1 MKKTNLFLLCLI
13 LFIGAQSSVISQSSI
28 FIVGAFIISGIIFL
42 SRNLKLDR
50 FYIIFTLGY
59 FILSIP
65 YYFIFDYVDTLYV
78 VYFYILLSYAYL
90 TIKILKYDFFEIFHQ
105 VVYILAFI
113 SLPFFILQIIN
124 FDFTFSLVGLI
135 QNSFS
140 FLEFN
145 NDVFANNL
153 FFSMESD
160 GAMFRNSGFAWE
172 PKGFANFLILAI
184 IINSILYDFKINKK
198 MIILVIALITTF
210 STVGYIVLFTGF
222 AGFLFINNKIKI
234 YYVIIAFIVFLIVL
248 ISENDFIFDK
258 VSNEIYTMQDQAD
271 MIYDKRFFESR
282 SLGRFGSLLV
292 DYNDFIKHPIFGYGI
307 QRKDTSRIQLRT
319 QAKYNYTKLVR
330 VNGFSDRLVT
340 FGLVGILFYIISLY
354 KGFKRYLL
362 YYNKKG
368 AVFILFIFLMIE
380 FATTLTTDPF
390 WMMFLFLFLINE
402 KRPNKLDIKNG

>member
-1 MKKTNLFLLCLI
+1 M
-13 LFIGAQSSVISQSSI
+13 
-28 FIVGAFIISGIIFL
+28 
-42 SRNLKLDR
+42 
-50 FYIIFTLGY
+50 
-59 FILSIP
+59 
-65 YYFIFDYVDTLYV
+65 
-78 VYFYILLSYAYL
+78 

-354 KGFKRYLL
+354 RGFKRYLL

>member
-1 MKKTNLFLLCLI
+1 MERTNLFLLCLI
-13 LFIGAQSSVISQSSI
+13 LFISAQSSVVSQSPI
-28 FIVGAFIISGIIFL
+28 FILGAFIISIIIFF
-42 SRNLKLDR
+42 SRSLVLDK

-59 FILSIP
+59 FILAIQ
-65 YYFIFDYVDTLYV
+65 YFFIFDYVDTLYI
-78 VYFYILLSYAYL
+78 VYYYVLLTYAYL
-90 TIKILKYDFFEIFHQ
+90 TIKILKYDFFKIFHQ

-113 SLPFFILQIIN
+113 SLPFFTLQIIN
-124 FDFTFSLVGLI
+124 YEFTFSLVGII

-153 FFSMESD
+153 FFSIESD
-160 GAMFRNSGFAWE
+160 GAMYRNSGFAWE

-184 IINSILYDFKINKK
+184 IINSVMYDFKINKK
-198 MIILVIALITTF
+198 MIILIIALITTF
-210 STVGYIVLFTGF
+210 STVGYIILFTSF

-234 YYVIIAFIVFLIVL
+234 YYAVIAFIVFSIIL

-258 VSNEIYTMQDQAD
+258 VSNEIYTMHDQAE
-271 MIYDKRFFESR
+271 MVYDKRFFESR
-282 SLGRFGSLLV
+282 SLGRFGSFVV
-292 DYNDFIKHPIFGYGI
+292 DYRDFIKHPIFGYGI

-340 FGLVGILFYIISLY
+340 FGMIGILFYMIMVY
-354 KGFKRYLL
+354 KGFKKYLL
-362 YYNKKG
+362 NYNKRG
-368 AVFILFIFLMIE
+368 AIFILLTFLMIE

-390 WMMFLFLFLINE
+390 WMIFLFLFPVINSIKLIE
-402 KRPNKLDIKNG
+402 EGPDE

>member
-13 LFIGAQSSVISQSSI
+13 LFISAQSSVVSQSSI
-28 FIVGAFIISGIIFL
+28 CIVGAFIISGIIFI
-42 SRNLKLDR
+42 SQNLKLDR
-50 FYIIFTLGY
+50 FYIFFTLGY
-59 FILSIP
+59 FLLSIP
-65 YYFIFDYVDTLYV
+65 YYFIFHYVDTLYV

-90 TIKILKYDFFEIFHQ
+90 TIKILKYDFFKIFHQ

-113 SLPFFILQIIN
+113 SLPFFMLQLIN
-124 FDFTFSLVGLI
+124 FDFTFNLVGLI
-135 QNSFS
+135 QNNIS

-145 NDVFANNL
+145 NDIFVNNFLFSIEAN
-153 FFSMESD
+153 
-160 GAMFRNSGFAWE
+160 GAMYRNSGFAWE

-184 IINSILYDFKINKK
+184 IINSVLYNFKSNKK
-198 MIILVIALITTF
+198 MIILIIALITTF
-210 STVGYIVLFTGF
+210 STVGYIILFTGF

-234 YYVIIAFIVFLIVL
+234 YYLIIAFIVFLIVL
-248 ISENDFIFDK
+248 ISENDFIFNK

-271 MIYDKRFFESR
+271 MVYDKRFFESR

-340 FGLVGILFYIISLY
+340 FGIIGMLFYVIMIY
-354 KGFKRYLL
+354 KGVKKYLL
-362 YYNKKG
+362 YHKKKG
-368 AVFILFIFLMIE
+368 AMFIVLIFLMIE

-390 WMMFLFLFLINE
+390 WMIFLFLYLIDKKE
-402 KRPNKLDIKNG
+402 NKLNTENG

>member
-13 LFIGAQSSVISQSSI
+13 LFISAQSSVISQSSI

-153 FFSMESD
+153 FFSIEAD

-184 IINSILYDFKINKK
+184 IINSVLYSFKINKK
-198 MIILVIALITTF
+198 MIILIIALITTF

-340 FGLVGILFYIISLY
+340 FGMVGMLFYMIMIY
-354 KGFKRYLL
+354 KGFRRYLIHH
-362 YYNKKG
+362 NKKG
-368 AVFILFIFLMIE
+368 AVFILLIFLMIE

-390 WMMFLFLFLINE
+390 WMMFLFLFTVKKPIKLIE
-402 KRPNKLDIKNG
+402 EGLDE

>member
-1 MKKTNLFLLCLI
+1 MERTNLFLVYLI
-13 LFIGAQSSVISQSSI
+13 LFIGAQSSILSQSPI
-28 FIVGAFIISGIIFL
+28 FILGSFFISMVVFISR
-42 SRNLKLDR
+42 SLKVDR
-50 FYIIFTLGY
+50 FYIFFSLAY
-59 FILSIP
+59 FLLSIP
-65 YYFIFDYVDTLYV
+65 YYLIFHYVDTLYV
-78 VYFYILLSYAYL
+78 GYFYILLTYAYI
-90 TIKILKYDFFEIFHQ
+90 TIRILEYDFFKIFHQ

-113 SLPFFILQIIN
+113 SLPFFLIQLIN
-124 FDFTFSLVGLI
+124 FDFAFTVVGI
-135 QNSFS
+135 FQNSFS

-145 NDVFANNL
+145 NDVFANIFL
-153 FFSMESD
+153 FSIEAD
-160 GAMFRNSGFAWE
+160 GAMYRNSGFAWE

-234 YYVIIAFIVFLIVL
+234 YYVIIAFIAFLIVL

-258 VSNEIYTMQDQAD
+258 VSNEIYTMQAQAD

-307 QRKDTSRIQLRT
+307 QRKDTSRTQLRT

-340 FGLVGILFYIISLY
+340 FGMVGMLFYMIMIY
-354 KGFKRYLL
+354 KGFRRYLI
-362 YYNKKG
+362 YHNKRG
-368 AVFILFIFLMIE
+368 AVFILLIFLMIE

-390 WMMFLFLFLINE
+390 WMIFLFLFTVKKPIKLIEEGSNE
-402 KRPNKLDIKNG
+402 